1 MEGTV
6 AELTRSFTESRG
18 AIAPPGTLSLAE
30 AGLRMGAA
38 AILGGLVGW
47 EREYHDKAA
56 GLRTHMMIALAAS
69 LFTLVAFD
77 LMTLDGVAEG
87 QLRFDPIR
95 LVEAVTAGVAFLA
108 AGMIIL
114 RGDRVRGLTTGG
126 GMWLAGAI
134 GLACGAG
141 SFAIAAMAT
150 AGALVVL
157 WLLRLIPPP
166 LTRPHDGAAEEED
179 DTPP

>member
-1 MEGTV
+1 MQETFADLSRV
-6 AELTRSFTESRG
+6 LTESRG
-18 AIAPPGTLSLAE
+18 TLASPGTLSFAE
-30 AGLRMGAA
+30 AALRMGAA
-38 AILGGLVGW
+38 LLFGGLMGW

-56 GLRTHMMIALAAS
+56 GLRTHMMISLAAC

-77 LMTLDGVAEG
+77 LMTLDGMAEEN
-87 QLRFDPIR
+87 LRFDPIR

-141 SFAIAAMAT
+141 SLGLAAMAT
-150 AGALVVL
+150 LGALVVL

-166 LTRPHDGAAEEED
+166 VTRPHDPDERED
-179 DTPP
+179 DPSG

>member
-1 MEGTV
+1 MEPSL
-6 AELTRSFTESRG
+6 ADLARALTEPR
-18 AIAPPGTLSLAE
+18 APLASPGTLSFAE

-38 AILGGLVGW
+38 LLFGGLMGW

-56 GLRTHMMIALAAS
+56 GLRTHMTIALAAC

-77 LMTLDGVAEG
+77 LMTLDGIAEES
-87 QLRFDPIR
+87 LRFDPIR

-126 GMWLAGAI
+126 GMWLAGAV

-141 SFAIAAMAT
+141 SLGLAALAT
-150 AGALVVL
+150 VAALAVL

-166 LTRPHDGAAEEED
+166 LTRPHDPEERED
-179 DTPP
+179 DPEG

>member
-1 MEGTV
+1 MQDTLSDLSRV
-6 AELTRSFTESRG
+6 LTESRG
-18 AIAPPGTLSLAE
+18 TLASPGTLSFAE

-38 AILGGLVGW
+38 LLFGGLMGW
-47 EREYHDKAA
+47 EREVHDKAA
-56 GLRTHMMIALAAS
+56 GLRTHMMISLAAS

-77 LMTLDGVAEG
+77 LMTLDGIA
-87 QLRFDPIR
+87 QDNLRFDPIR

-126 GMWLAGAI
+126 GMWMAGAI

-141 SFAIAAMAT
+141 SLGLAAMAT
-150 AGALVVL
+150 LGALVVL

-166 LTRPHDGAAEEED
+166 ITRAHDGSDTRND
-179 DTPP
+179 DPPE